1 MEGGGLMLYELFAW
15 LEQSFA
21 FPGATAMA
29 FISTRT
35 GLAAVSSLLIS
46 LFIGKRIIQWLRRMQ
61 LGEVVRDDIGLD
73 HQSKQGT
80 PTMGG
85 VIILLSTLIPSLLFV
100 RMDSIY
106 GWLIFFVM
114 LALGLVGFID
124 DYIKVVKKDKSG
136 LAGRFKI
143 AGQVSVGLILGLV
156 LYSHPDFESVNTL
169 STVPFAKNL
178 NLDYAYFGETL
189 GWIIYLGVSIFIIT
203 AVSNAT
209 NLTDGL
215 DGLATG
221 ISAIS
226 GIVFALFAY
235 VSGRIDFSGFLDIMY
250 LPGAGELTVF
260 AAALVGACMGFLWYN
275 THPASVFMGDTGSLA
290 LGGAFG
296 ALALMLHKELLLPFI
311 CGVFFFE
318 TVSVIIQ
325 TSYFKYTKWTTGEGQ
340 RFFLMAP
347 IHHHFEKKGWRES
360 KIVVRFWIIA
370 ILMALISLLTLKIR

>member
-1 MEGGGLMLYELFAW
+1 MLYELFEW
-15 LEQSFA
+15 LEKMYE

-35 GLAAVSSLLIS
+35 GLAAVFSLLIS
-46 LFIGKRIIQWLRRMQ
+46 LFIGRRIIKWLSNMQ
-61 LGEVVRDDIGLD
+61 LKEIIREDIGLD
-73 HQSKQGT
+73 HHQQKVGT
-80 PTMGG
+80 PSMGG
-85 VIILLSTLIPSLLFV
+85 VILLLATIIPSLLFM

-106 GWLIFFVM
+106 GWLIIFVM
-114 LALGLVGFID
+114 LSLGIVGFVD

-136 LAGRFKI
+136 LTGRFKI
-143 AGQVSVGLILGLV
+143 AGQVTVGLILGLV
-156 LYSHPDFESVNTL
+156 LYFHPEFESFNTL
-169 STVPFAKNL
+169 STIPFAAHSNI
-178 NLDYAYFGETL
+178 DYAFFGAEW
-189 GWIIYLGVSIFIIT
+189 GWVIYIPVAVFVIT

-215 DGLATG
+215 DGLASG
-221 ISAIS
+221 ISAIC
-226 GIVFALFAY
+226 GFVFAIFAY

-250 LPGAGELTVF
+250 LPDAGELTIF
-260 AAALVGACMGFLWYN
+260 CAALVGSCMGFLWYN
-275 THPASVFMGDTGSLA
+275 TNPASVFMGDTGSLA

-325 TSYFKYTKWTTGEGQ
+325 TTYFKYTKKKYGDGR

-347 IHHHFEKKGWRES
+347 IHHHFEKKGWTEQ
-360 KIVVRFWIIA
+360 KIVVRFWIITV
-370 ILMALISLLTLKIR
+370 LLGLISLLTLKIR

>member
-1 MEGGGLMLYELFAW
+1 MLYELFEW
-15 LEQSFA
+15 LEKMYE

-35 GLAAVSSLLIS
+35 GLAAVFSLLIS
-46 LFIGKRIIQWLRRMQ
+46 LFIGRRIIKWLSNMQ
-61 LGEVVRDDIGLD
+61 LKEIIREDIGLD
-73 HQSKQGT
+73 HHQQKVGT
-80 PTMGG
+80 PSMGG
-85 VIILLSTLIPSLLFV
+85 VILLLATIIPSLLFM

-106 GWLIFFVM
+106 GWLIIFVM
-114 LALGLVGFID
+114 LSLGIVGFVD

-143 AGQVSVGLILGLV
+143 AGQVTVGLILGLV
-156 LYSHPDFESVNTL
+156 LYFHPEFESFNTL
-169 STVPFAKNL
+169 STIPFAAHSNI
-178 NLDYAYFGETL
+178 DYAFFGAEW
-189 GWIIYLGVSIFIIT
+189 GWVIYIPVAVFVIT

-215 DGLATG
+215 DGLASG
-221 ISAIS
+221 ISAIC
-226 GIVFALFAY
+226 GFVFAIFAY

-250 LPGAGELTVF
+250 LPDAGELTIF
-260 AAALVGACMGFLWYN
+260 CAALVGSCMGFLWYN
-275 THPASVFMGDTGSLA
+275 TNPASVFMGDTGSLA

-318 TVSVIIQ
+318 AVSVIIQ
-325 TSYFKYTKWTTGEGQ
+325 TTYFKYTKKKYGEGR

-347 IHHHFEKKGWRES
+347 IHHHFEKKGWTEQ
-360 KIVVRFWIIA
+360 KIVVRFWIITV
-370 ILMALISLLTLKIR
+370 LLGLISLLTLKIR